1 MLEIFFYADNGIV
14 ENTDY
19 SAGFVLPIAEVDA
32 AGLSQLD
39 IDVTA
44 AVNSTLSS
52 SRFVGF
58 RISSRTAPGAIEEN
72 LFPAWTGAKFFDT
85 FSLEF
90 TSGAPP
96 AVADDTASFD
106 GHTLEVPDL
115 EAAGV
120 GSASVQLRLIDP
132 NASIYQ
138 LTAAVITDPEA
149 GGPSLSGIELF
160 DCDAFQPP
168 DVGDGSSAATYS
180 VNSGILDLP
189 GVDFNGE
196 QIAIRLEYIE
206 GSNPWLFETIS
217 LGPVQAGPSETP
229 ISALDGG
236 LIVEPSQDFVPL
248 CHGWVL
254 VGDSIRNRVVE
265 RNILS
270 GATGATYTFNT
281 VPDQFTLDDVNGADY
296 MTVHPESERLYR
308 LDLNTGVVSWNRI
321 TQTLTSGLASHTY
334 SWALRDLALGE
345 DGNVFAI
352 MFDNIRVDPELDLPF
367 TSTGL
372 WLGLMD
378 RDGNFLNDSLPLEEP
393 IRIEYEPLQNH
404 VFLATA
410 SNLATFDFDP
420 LSNVLSFVED
430 TDQQVGSACTDFSI
444 SSDGSRLAYSC
455 PNGNRIG
462 NDDFS
467 ILDMNPVAYFDID
480 GEWFLGSSPV
490 SATFNNAGTI
500 LIATDNEKLYFF
512 DVVTHL
518 ILEEFELGLLEGEQI
533 RKIRLSRDGNLLLVF
548 LDNEVHSPSSKFY
561 WMSIPS
567 ISGTPLP

>member
-1 MLEIFFYADNGIV
+1 M
-14 ENTDY
+14 
-19 SAGFVLPIAEVDA
+19 
-32 AGLSQLD
+32 
-39 IDVTA
+39 
-44 AVNSTLSS
+44 
-52 SRFVGF
+52 
-58 RISSRTAPGAIEEN
+58 
-72 LFPAWTGAKFFDT
+72 
-85 FSLEF
+85 
-90 TSGAPP
+90 
-96 AVADDTASFD
+96 
-106 GHTLEVPDL
+106 
-115 EAAGV
+115 
-120 GSASVQLRLIDP
+120 
-132 NASIYQ
+132 
-138 LTAAVITDPEA
+138 ITDPEA

-281 VPDQFTLDDVNGADY
+281 VPDQFTLDDVNGAVY
-296 MTVHPESERLYR
+296 MTAHPESERLYR

-372 WLGLMD
+372 WLALMD

-430 TDQQVGSACTDFSI
+430 TDQQVGSACT
-444 SSDGSRLAYSC
+444 
-455 PNGNRIG
+455 
-462 NDDFS
+462 DFS